1 MKQEPKKNKNGNPV
15 FGALG
20 TASTMGLHMVSG
32 PIVGSVLG
40 YSCDTYLFESWPY
53 GSIIGFILGVMA
65 GFRNVHADA
74 KLLQKRQEE
83 MDTYDK

>member
-1 MKQEPKKNKNGNPV
+1 MKKEEKNKNGNPI

-32 PIVGSVLG
+32 PIVGSALG
-40 YSCDTYLFESWPY
+40 YLCDTYLFGSWPY
-53 GSIIGFILGVMA
+53 GSSIGFVLGVIA

-83 MDTYDK
+83 MDNYDK

>member
-1 MKQEPKKNKNGNPV
+1 MKKIDEKNKNGNPI

-32 PIVGSVLG
+32 PIVGSTLG
-40 YSCDTYLFESWPY
+40 YLCDAYIFNSWPY
-53 GSIIGFILGVMA
+53 GSIIGFVLGVIA

-74 KLLQKRQEE
+74 KLLQKRQDE
-83 MDTYDK
+83 MDNNG